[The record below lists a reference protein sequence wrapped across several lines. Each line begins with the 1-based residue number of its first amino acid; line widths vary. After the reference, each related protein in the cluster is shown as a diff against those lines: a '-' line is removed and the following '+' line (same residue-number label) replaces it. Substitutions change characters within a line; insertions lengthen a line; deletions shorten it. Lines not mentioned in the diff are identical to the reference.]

1 MSSRWN
7 YQIVEVKVQM
17 FGKSVTERAQEELS
31 RVGLHGWELVSA
43 VQTNAADSLRLFLKK
58 PA

>member
-17 FGKSVTERAQEELS
+17 FGKSVTERAPEEHA
-31 RVGLHGWELVSA
+31 RVGVQGWELVSA
-43 VQTNAADSLRLFLKK
+43 V
-58 PA
+58 